1 MDYEL
6 YHNRLGFVVQ
16 KCIRM
21 DMHGLMHT
29 CMHACFHMHSCTHT
43 QMHRQSNSNLQ
54 QPLST
59 DDLLRCVSSGM
70 TWNPTLPHKPLLPCE
85 WS

>member
-16 KCIRM
+16 KCIHM

-29 CMHACFHMHSCTHT
+29 CMHAFTCTHAHT

-59 DDLLRCVSSGM
+59 DELLR
-70 TWNPTLPHKPLLPCE
+70 
-85 WS
+85 